1 VFAVFTVC
9 CLLLASFAGGS
20 VGSSVR
26 SQRGDNVI
34 FVAARGDAACPAGS
48 LQTGQVVAAAGD
60 RVRSST
66 VKSARGKPPF
76 EGLFVN
82 GQRVAAVSGP
92 SSVVTPFT
100 VSRGETVVLSHAPA
114 CKPGLV
120 ITMPISSV
128 VGYGT
133 GTTGARVEAIRQQLE
148 QRIVAEK
155 YVAAVYL
162 LVTGF
167 FGLWLFIHAGRITRL
182 ERQADVLSEAAARR
196 RARVSKS

>member
-1 VFAVFTVC
+1 
-9 CLLLASFAGGS
+9 
-20 VGSSVR
+20 
-26 SQRGDNVI
+26 
-34 FVAARGDAACPAGS
+34 
-48 LQTGQVVAAAGD
+48 VAAAGD
-60 RVRSST
+60 RVRSSI
-66 VKSARGKPPF
+66 VKTARGKPSF

-82 GQRVAAVSGP
+82 GQRVAAVSGTA
-92 SSVVTPFT
+92 SVVTPFT

-114 CKPGLV
+114 CKPSLL

>member
-1 VFAVFTVC
+1 
-9 CLLLASFAGGS
+9 
-20 VGSSVR
+20 
-26 SQRGDNVI
+26 
-34 FVAARGDAACPAGS
+34 
-48 LQTGQVVAAAGD
+48 
-60 RVRSST
+60 
-66 VKSARGKPPF
+66 
-76 EGLFVN
+76 
-82 GQRVAAVSGP
+82 
-92 SSVVTPFT
+92 
-100 VSRGETVVLSHAPA
+100 
-114 CKPGLV
+114 
-120 ITMPISSV
+120 MPISSV
-128 VGYGT
+128 VGYET